1 MDKFKQLES
10 FVAVAAL
17 GSLSAAARAQ
27 DIAPTMMSRR
37 LDALEARL
45 GVKLFVRSTRR
56 LSLTSEGGLF
66 LEEAQRIL
74 RDLAEAEAQAAQG
87 GTRPSGPLR
96 ISAPAGFGRR
106 HIAPLLPDFLERYP
120 DIIITLDLSDRLVDL
135 IDERYDC
142 AIRIGDLDNSQYVGI
157 RLADNRRVIVASPDY
172 LNRFGRP
179 NTPDDLVNHNCL
191 SFGTQG
197 NQSRGWLLKQEGHV
211 KACRVK
217 GTMSSSDGS
226 VLHAWALAG
235 CGLAWRSLWE
245 VRQDIEEGRL
255 VTVLDEFAAPPNG
268 IFALMPERRHIPPR
282 LQVFTDML
290 KATYTQTSYWDSH

>member
-56 LSLTSEGGLF
+56 LSLTSEGALF

-74 RDLAEAEAQAAQG
+74 RELAEAEAQVAQG

-106 HIAPLLPDFLERYP
+106 HIAPLLPDFLQRYP
-120 DIIITLDLSDRLVDL
+120 DISITLDLSDRLVDL

-142 AIRIGDLDNSQYVGI
+142 AVRIGDLDNSQYVGI

-211 KACRVK
+211 KAYRVK

-282 LQVFTDML
+282 LQVFTDLL
-290 KATYTQTSYWDSH
+290 KTTYTQTSYWDSH